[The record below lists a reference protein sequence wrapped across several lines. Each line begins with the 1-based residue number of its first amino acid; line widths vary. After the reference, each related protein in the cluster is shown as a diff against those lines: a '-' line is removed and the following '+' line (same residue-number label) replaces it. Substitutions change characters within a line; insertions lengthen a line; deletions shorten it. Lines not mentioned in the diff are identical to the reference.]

1 VRRLVVAAATATFV
15 AVLTGCG
22 SANDGTPAATTSSE
36 SSMPPSATPSASSSP
51 SSNVVAVDVTIS
63 GGQIEPPPA
72 RIDVPVGRTVRMTV
86 TSDEHDELH
95 VHGYD
100 LEAELTPG
108 EPGTIEFVADQ
119 TGLFE
124 VEGHH
129 SGLQLF
135 QLAVQ

>member
-1 VRRLVVAAATATFV
+1 
-15 AVLTGCG
+15 
-22 SANDGTPAATTSSE
+22 
-36 SSMPPSATPSASSSP
+36 
-51 SSNVVAVDVTIS
+51 
-63 GGQIEPPPA
+63 
-72 RIDVPVGRTVRMTV
+72 VGNTVRITV

-100 LEAELTPG
+100 LEAELMPG
-108 EPGTIEFVADQ
+108 EPGTIEFVANQ

-135 QLAVQ
+135 QLVVK

>member
-1 VRRLVVAAATATFV
+1 MSGERVPRLLIVVMTAMAAAMLV
-15 AVLTGCG
+15 GCG
-22 SANDGTPAATTSSE
+22 TDAAPSPST
-36 SSMPPSATPSASSSP
+36 PPSPAVASTTPP
-51 SSNVVAVDVTIS
+51 DLVPIVATIS
-63 GGQIEPPPA
+63 GGQVEPPPA
-72 RIDVPVGRTVRMTV
+72 RVDVPVGNTVRITV

-100 LEAELTPG
+100 LEAELMPG
-108 EPGTIEFVADQ
+108 EPGTIEFVANQ

-135 QLAVQ
+135 QLVVK